1 MVEVLPG
8 DLSGW
13 LCSANEFLAPSS
25 HFGKNS
31 DMSIDVVPQTRID
44 HLATGINGE
53 SLRRTDHRGIVWYGG
68 RQAAQT
74 GGMMTMRSQTAGIV
88 TPFWVPDTLAYRTDM
103 VDHILLSI
111 AASVLYVPE
120 NCALAD
126 VAVRLAINEQRP
138 DVSHVL
144 VHLQGAARIPIGVS
158 YEVTVLAPVEAIV
171 TA

>member
-1 MVEVLPG
+1 
-8 DLSGW
+8 
-13 LCSANEFLAPSS
+13 
-25 HFGKNS
+25 
-31 DMSIDVVPQTRID
+31 MSIDVVPQPRID
-44 HLATGINGE
+44 HLVTGLGGE

-74 GGMMTMRSQTAGIV
+74 GGMMTMRSQTAGII

-103 VDHILLSI
+103 VGDIVVSI
-111 AASVLYVPE
+111 AASVIYVPE

-126 VAVRLAINEQRP
+126 VAVRLAVNEQRP

-158 YEVTVLAPVEAIV
+158 YDVSVLAPADAIV
-171 TA
+171 